1 MEKITETA
9 YAKINLGLDVLG
21 TRPDGY
27 HEVCMV
33 MQSVS
38 LADTVTLEP
47 HEGMLVLTGKDDLPG
62 DDTNLAYKAAV
73 LMANR
78 CGKKPDVKIT
88 LTKRIFMAAGL
99 AGGSSDAAAV
109 LRGLNRLWQCGL
121 STAELEALGAELGS
135 DVPFCIAGGTQLSEG
150 RGTDLT
156 PLPEPCDAVIVLAK
170 PKIAVSTAWV
180 YREFDVLTKPQ
191 HPDIAALTAALQK
204 GSAHL
209 PLPGMGNAL
218 EGVTC
223 QKYPVVTE
231 IKQKMLAAGAAY
243 ALMSGSG
250 PTVFA
255 VAQSEEAAQKILKAL
270 EGLELE
276 TAIAHTVRRSVK

>member
-47 HEGMLVLTGKDDLPG
+47 HEGLCVVTGKDDLPG
-62 DDTNLAYKAAV
+62 DDTNLAWKAAM
-73 LMANR
+73 LLASR
-78 CGKKPDVKIT
+78 FGQKPDVKIT
-88 LTKRIFMAAGL
+88 LDKRIFMAAGL

-109 LRGLNRLWQCGL
+109 LRGLNRLWQLNL
-121 STAELEALGAELGS
+121 SVTELETLAAEIGS

-156 PLPEPCDAVIVLAK
+156 VLPSPEETVIVLAK

-180 YREFDVLTKPQ
+180 YREFDALANPQ
-191 HPDIAALTAALQK
+191 HPDVKALTAALQK
-204 GSAHL
+204 GSAKL

-223 QKYPVVTE
+223 AKYPAVDA
-231 IKQKMLAAGAAY
+231 IKQKMLAAGADY

-255 VAQSEEAAQKILKAL
+255 VVKDEQTAEKILKTLAADD
-270 EGLELE
+270 LE
-276 TAIAHTVRRSVK
+276 TAIAHTVQRSVI

>member
-47 HEGMLVLTGKDDLPG
+47 HEGLCVVTGKDDLPG
-62 DDTNLAYKAAV
+62 DDTNLAWKAAM
-73 LMANR
+73 LMASR
-78 CGKKPDVKIT
+78 FGQKPDVKIT
-88 LTKRIFMAAGL
+88 LDKRIFMAAGL

-109 LRGLNRLWQCGL
+109 LRGLNRLWQLNL
-121 STAELEALGAELGS
+121 SVAELEALAAEIGS

-156 PLPEPCDAVIVLAK
+156 VLPSPEETVIVLGK

-180 YREFDVLTKPQ
+180 YREFD
-191 HPDIAALTAALQK
+191 ALCQTAAARHGQRAGRRNLRQISGGRRHK
-204 GSAHL
+204 TK
-209 PLPGMGNAL
+209 NA
-218 EGVTC
+218 GRRC
-223 QKYPVVTE
+223 
-231 IKQKMLAAGAAY
+231 
-243 ALMSGSG
+243 
-250 PTVFA
+250 
-255 VAQSEEAAQKILKAL
+255 
-270 EGLELE
+270 GLRADERQR
-276 TAIAHTVRRSVK
+276 ADRFCHCKR